1 MKKISVLCLT
11 LLSLSFLFFV
21 SCQKELSEENGNTN
35 VTATGS
41 LKDST
46 GACYSSTVSGTFYNG
61 VTPGSDTCYVSV
73 QVNVTSSGS
82 YNISTD
88 LQNGFKFADS
98 GFFNTTGLQ
107 TILLKPIGTPIL
119 NIPTNF
125 TYTFD
130 TTACGFTVDVQDS
143 TGTGL
148 GGDGGGGGGGGIDPD
163 SVANNSWKFTDSTI
177 STTYTGIMPAG
188 STIFSTLLANTL
200 LISGTSNNSDSVML
214 ITLILPNP
222 VIETGT
228 YTTGGLNSFSFSSV
242 SSGTTFYKADAT
254 TTEAINVEI
263 TSYDAATKILKG
275 KFSGQAVDSLGN
287 TVDIRHGA
295 FNSVVN

>member
-1 MKKISVLCLT
+1 MKKIGILCLT
-11 LLSLSFLFFV
+11 LLSFSLLFFV

-35 VTATGS
+35 TPATGS

-46 GACYSSTVSGTFYNG
+46 GACYTSTVSGTFYNG
-61 VTPGSDTCYVSV
+61 VTPGPDTCYVSV
-73 QVNVTSSGS
+73 QVNVTAAGT

-98 GFFNTTGLQ
+98 GFFNTTGMQ

-119 NIPTNF
+119 NIRTNF

-130 TTACGFTVDVQDS
+130 TSACGFTIDVKDS

-163 SVANNSWKFTDSTI
+163 SVANNSWKFTDSTG
-177 STTYTGIMPAG
+177 SATYTGIMPAG
-188 STIFSTLLANTL
+188 LTTFSTLVGNILF
-200 LISGTSNNSDSVML
+200 ISGTSNDSDSVL
-214 ITLILPNP
+214 VITLSLPNP

-228 YTTGGLNSFSFSSV
+228 YSTGLLNSFSFSSV
-242 SSGTTFYKADAT
+242 SLGQTLYKADGT
-254 TTEAINVEI
+254 TTEVMNVEL
-263 TSYDAATKILKG
+263 TGYDDATKVLKG
-275 KFSGQAVDSLGN
+275 KFSGQALDSLGN
-287 TVDIRHGA
+287 TVNVRHGA
-295 FNSVVN
+295 FNTVVN